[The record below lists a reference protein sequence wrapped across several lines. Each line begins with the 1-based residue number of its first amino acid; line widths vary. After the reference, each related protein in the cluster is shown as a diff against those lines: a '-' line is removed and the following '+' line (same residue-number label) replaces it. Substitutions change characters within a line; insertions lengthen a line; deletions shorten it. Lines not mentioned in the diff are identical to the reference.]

1 MPADSTETRNRI
13 LSEALFH
20 FAEHGFDGAS
30 MRAIASRSGISL
42 ALVQYHYGTKEK
54 LYRAVWEEMTAPNSE
69 RRRAELSAFDATLPR
84 AEALRELTMIFAK
97 PLLAATT
104 TERGRAFLAVVCRE
118 SFDPKEAER
127 GVILDFADN
136 DAQLLIEAFAK
147 VLPGA
152 ARPEIVQTYLWMA
165 FAFFQIVAGEARLRR
180 LSAPDTVEL
189 TTAER
194 LSSMVTFV
202 VGGWMT
208 LASGM
213 ENNRR
218 RRAPGPSR

>member
-13 LSEALFH
+13 LSAALFH

-54 LYRAVWEEMTAPNSE
+54 LYRAVWEDMTAPNSNQ
-69 RRRAELSAFDATLPR
+69 RRAELLAFDATLPR
-84 AEALRELTMIFAK
+84 SEALRELTMIFAR

-118 SFDPKEAER
+118 SFDPKETER
-127 GVILDFADN
+127 GVIRDFADN

-147 VLPGA
+147 VIPGA
-152 ARPEIVQTYLWMA
+152 TRTEIVQTYLWMV
-165 FAFFQIVAGEARLRR
+165 FAFFQIAAGEPRLRR
-180 LSAPDTVEL
+180 LIEPEAVEL

-194 LSSMVTFV
+194 LSSMVKFV
-202 VGGWMT
+202 VGGWMA
-208 LASGM
+208 LA
-213 ENNRR
+213 EWNEK
-218 RRAPGPSR
+218 